1 MVTTSRSAR
10 VGLAAVLA
18 IAAATGAWQL
28 AEASDHQDTA
38 DVELN
43 PTQDMTDFYAFPT
56 TNGRIALV
64 LNSHPFISP
73 SRAASGSFDPNLL
86 YQIKVDN
93 TGDALED
100 LVFQI
105 TFTGSGASQQVQVRG
120 PLMPTV
126 RGAMQNVVSP
136 TAPSV
141 SGAIN
146 TVLGSST
153 GVQVF
158 AGVRDDPF
166 FIDLEQFFRIIP
178 DRKPERGA
186 LSMIPETPTASGFR
200 PVGQSVDFLRGLNGM
215 AIVIELPIDMLVAD
229 PSNPGRFGVWGTTSR
244 AGR

>member
-1 MVTTSRSAR
+1 MFTSSRSAR

-56 TNGRIALV
+56 TTGRMALV

-73 SRAASGSFDPNLL
+73 ARAASGSFDPNLL

-120 PLMPTV
+120 PFAPTV

-136 TAPSV
+136 TAPALT
-141 SGAIN
+141 GAIN

-166 FIDLEQFFRIIP
+166 FIDLEQFFRILP
-178 DRKPERGA
+178 DRRPGTGP
-186 LSMIPETPTASGFR
+186 LSTPTTATATSFR
-200 PVGQSVDFLRGLNGM
+200 PVGQAVNVLLGSNVASL
-215 AIVIELPIDMLVAD
+215 VIELPTSQLTAGGNAKIGL
-229 PSNPGRFGVWGTTSR
+229 WGTISR
-244 AGR
+244 